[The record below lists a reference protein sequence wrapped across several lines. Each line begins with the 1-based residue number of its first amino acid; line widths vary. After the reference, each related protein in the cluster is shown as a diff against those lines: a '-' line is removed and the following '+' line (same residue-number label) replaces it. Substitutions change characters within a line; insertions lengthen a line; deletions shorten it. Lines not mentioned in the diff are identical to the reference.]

1 MLLVTA
7 LLASVVSQGQTYMF
21 TSHGDGTCTLDGY
34 NREEGKGAP
43 SGKFVIPD
51 KSPSGDRVT
60 KIASYAYYSTDITE
74 VDIPSSV
81 LEIGNYAFGN
91 CFELTKLT
99 LREGLKSVGESA
111 FMDCA
116 LTELT
121 LPASLATMGWA
132 SFDYQKSRGGI
143 STLTLPAEPKFNQ
156 QTLQDALD
164 NGASKVTKVQFVAEP
179 AAGVEQWVKAVC
191 PNATIVKG
199 GQQSTTP
206 EYVAPSADVVQQ
218 NSGTHSALRVVNG
231 GEAGVTE
238 AYYDLQ
244 GHRLSAP
251 VRGVNVVVTP
261 QKTWLKL
268 MP

>member
-1 MLLVTA
+1 MLL
-7 LLASVVSQGQTYMF
+7 LLLPSSLLSAQTYMF

-51 KSPSGDRVT
+51 TSPAGDRVT

-121 LPASLATMGWA
+121 LPASLETMGWA
-132 SFDYQKSRGGI
+132 SFDYQVSEGGI
-143 STLTLPAEPKFNQ
+143 SMLTLPAAPKFNQ

-164 NGASKVTKVQFVAEP
+164 NGASKITKVNFVGEP
-179 AAGVEQWVKAVC
+179 AAGVEQWLKAAC